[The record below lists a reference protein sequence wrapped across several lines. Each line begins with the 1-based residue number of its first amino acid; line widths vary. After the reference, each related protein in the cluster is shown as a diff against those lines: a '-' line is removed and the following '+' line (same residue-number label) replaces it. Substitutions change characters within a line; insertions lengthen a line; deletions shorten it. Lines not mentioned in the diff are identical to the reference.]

1 MLNFTIMKMKT
12 IIDVLTVTPTIV
24 MADARTIQHA
34 AIVAVRI
41 VMALAW
47 IRDVHIVVVKTAGA
61 SAKVR
66 LLFVLFVVVGI
77 AGAIAKA
84 MDVDIA
90 AAILV
95 TAVVLIVAVI
105 VVVPA
110 VMALVLTFHKVAPTA
125 ALTYVRGNV

>member
-1 MLNFTIMKMKT
+1 MLNFTIMKMNT
-12 IIDVLTVTPTIV
+12 ITDVLTVTPMNV
-24 MADARTIQHA
+24 MADAQTIQHA
-34 AIVAVRI
+34 AIVAIRI

-47 IRDVHIVVVKTAGA
+47 IRDVHIVAAKTAGA
-61 SAKVR
+61 IAKVH
-66 LLFVLFVVVGI
+66 LLPVLFVVVGI
-77 AGAIAKA
+77 VGAIAKA

-105 VVVPA
+105 AVVPA

-125 ALTYVRGNV
+125 ALTFVRDNV